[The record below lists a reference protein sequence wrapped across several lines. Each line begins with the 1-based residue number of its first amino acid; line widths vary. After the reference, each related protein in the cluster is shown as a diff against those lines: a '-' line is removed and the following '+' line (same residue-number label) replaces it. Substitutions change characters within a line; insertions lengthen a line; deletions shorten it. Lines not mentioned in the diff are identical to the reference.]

1 MIKWV
6 KQIWD
11 SLEDRNL
18 ELNHR
23 LFHLIMMAA
32 VVVAVV
38 GFFLSLFSGAAPLGL
53 VTIGGV
59 AVFLVLLL
67 ALANKYQKYE
77 VCACLMTF
85 CVNVILF
92 PIIFF
97 TSGGIESGMNDWF
110 VLGLLVV
117 FLLLSGKALYF
128 ILFCSLVSFSLC
140 YLTEYFHPELV
151 YHLADRKDIHLDIYI
166 SLIATALVT
175 GVVIKFQKKIYE
187 KEREFSRLQQE
198 ELEKANQTKSRF
210 LANMSHEIRTPINAI
225 VGFNEMNLRE
235 QVSPEVEENSENI
248 KRASRTLLSL
258 VNDVLDLSKIESGKM
273 EIVPRQ
279 YEVGSMLSE
288 LVNIIWIRA
297 HEKNLEF
304 KLDISPEIPSMLYGD
319 DIRVKQVLTNILT
332 NAVKYTQ
339 KGSVTLQVKAEPSE
353 GRRLRLICS
362 VADTGMGIRKED
374 IPYLFDSFKR
384 VNEKENGKIEGT
396 GLGLTISKQLVE
408 LMNGKITVDSVYQR
422 GSVFTVEMEQGIID
436 RTPIGAME
444 DMGKSSFSAKKRY
457 RQSFEAPEARVLV
470 VDDNE
475 MNRVVV
481 QKLLKET
488 RVRVDTAESGAKCL
502 ELTAKH
508 YYHVIFMDHMMPEM
522 DGIETLRRLRGQEYG
537 LCRETPVVALTANNF
552 SGAGEMY
559 RREGFE
565 GYLLKPVGG
574 ILLENM
580 LRKLLP
586 EELVEETPGMPEEG
600 LEQKE
605 AVPLFSRSEKQR
617 LIITT
622 ESVCDIS
629 EEMLKKYDIPCICYY
644 VQTEEGRFCDRKEIS
659 AGNLVTYLSDKK
671 RNVSSMP
678 PKVEEY
684 ETFFADA
691 LDKSSQVLHIS
702 IAADISSGYERALQA
717 SKGFDNVYIA
727 DSGSLSGGMGLIVL
741 QAVKFMQEGAGA
753 EEILAEIERLKKRV
767 SASFLLGD
775 TDRFCRS
782 GKMSGNLKKF
792 CDIFMLSPGFEVK
805 KSRIVCKYLFSGTE
819 EAVYR
824 RYIRRTLK
832 GKRNIDTNVLFFT
845 YVGCSA
851 GTRRKV
857 IAEVQKYQHF
867 EHIVEQQT
875 SAAISSNCGLG
886 TFGLL
891 YLRKEI

>member
-6 KQIWD
+6 KQIFA
-11 SLEDRNL
+11 SLEDRNI

-23 LFHLIMMAA
+23 LFNLIMLAA
-32 VVVAVV
+32 VAVAAA
-38 GFFLSLFSGAAPLGL
+38 GFFLSVFSGAAPLGF
-53 VTIGGV
+53 VTMGLV
-59 AVFLVLLL
+59 AVFLVALL
-67 ALANKYQKYE
+67 AVANKYQKYE
-77 VCACLMTF
+77 VCAFWMTF
-85 CVNVILF
+85 CVNVILL
-92 PIIFF
+92 PVIFF
-97 TSGGIESGMNDWF
+97 TSGGVKSGMNDWF

-117 FLLLSGKALYF
+117 FLLLSGKSFHFML
-128 ILFCSLVSFSLC
+128 ICSLVSFSLC
-140 YLTEYFHPELV
+140 YLAEYFHPELV
-151 YHLADRKDIHLDIYI
+151 YQLADRKDIHTDIYI
-166 SLIATALVT
+166 SLIVTGLVT

-187 KEREFSRLQQE
+187 KERQFSRHQQE
-198 ELEKANQTKSRF
+198 ELEKANRTKSRF

-319 DIRVKQVLTNILT
+319 DIRVKQVLTNLLT

-339 KGSVTLQVKAEPSE
+339 KGSVTLHVKTEPSE
-353 GRRLRLICS
+353 GRRLRFICS
-362 VADTGMGIRKED
+362 VADTGVGIRKED

-396 GLGLTISKQLVE
+396 GLGLAISRQLVE
-408 LMNGKITVDSVYQR
+408 LMKGKITVDSVYQR
-422 GSVFTVEMEQGIID
+422 GSVFTVEIEQGIVD

-444 DMGKSSFSAKKRY
+444 GMGKAGFSAKKRY

-481 QKLLKET
+481 QKLLKGT

-508 YYHVIFMDHMMPEM
+508 YYHVIFMDHRMPEM

-559 RREGFE
+559 RQKGFE

-580 LRKLLP
+580 LLKLLP
-586 EELVEETPGMPEEG
+586 EELVEEMPEMPEEG
-600 LEQKE
+600 QEE
-605 AVPLFSRSEKQR
+605 TVPLFSRYDKQK

-622 ESVCDIS
+622 ESVCDLS
-629 EEMLKKYDIPCICYY
+629 EELLKKYEIPCICYY
-644 VQTEEGRFCDRKEIS
+644 VQTEEGRFRDRKEIS
-659 AGNLVTYLSDKK
+659 AGNLVTYLKEK
-671 RNVSSMP
+671 ERKVSSMP
-678 PKVEEY
+678 PEVEEY

-702 IAADISSGYERALQA
+702 MAADIGSAYRRALQA

-727 DSGSLSGGMGLIVL
+727 DSGTLSGGMGLIVL
-741 QAVKFMQEGAGA
+741 QAVELMQKGAGVQ
-753 EEILAEIERLKKRV
+753 EILAEIERLKKRV
-767 SASFLLGD
+767 SASFILKN
-775 TDRFCRS
+775 TDRLFRN
-782 GKMSGNLKKF
+782 GKMSGQLKKF
-792 CDIFMLSPGFEVK
+792 CDIFMLYPGFEVK
-805 KSRIVCKYLFSGTE
+805 NSRIVCRNLFSGTE
-819 EAVYR
+819 EEVYR
-824 RYIRRTLK
+824 NYIRRTLK
-832 GKRNIDTNVLFFT
+832 GKQNIDTNILFFT
-845 YVGCSA
+845 YAGCSA
-851 GTRRKV
+851 RMRRKV
-857 IAEVQKYQHF
+857 LEEVQKYQHF

-886 TFGLL
+886 AFGLL
-891 YLRKEI
+891 YLKKDI

>member
-6 KQIWD
+6 KQIYA

-23 LFHLIMMAA
+23 LFNLIMMAA
-32 VVVAVV
+32 VIVAVV
-38 GFFLSLFSGAAPLGL
+38 GFFLSVFSGATPLGL
-53 VTIGGV
+53 VTMGGV
-59 AVFLVLLL
+59 AVFLALLL
-67 ALANKYQKYE
+67 ALANRYQKYDL
-77 VCACLMTF
+77 CAVVMTF

-128 ILFCSLVSFSLC
+128 MLACSLISFSLC
-140 YLTEYFHPELV
+140 YVAEYFHPELV
-151 YHLADRKDIHLDIYI
+151 YHLAERKDIHMDIYV
-166 SLIATALVT
+166 SLITTAIVT

-235 QVSPEVEENSENI
+235 AVSPEVEENSENI

-332 NAVKYTQ
+332 NAIKYTQ
-339 KGSVTLQVKAEPSE
+339 KGSVTLQVKAEPSK
-353 GRRLRLICS
+353 GRRLRLVCS

-374 IPYLFDSFKR
+374 IPYLFESFKR

-396 GLGLTISKQLVE
+396 GLGLAISKQLVE

-436 RTPIGAME
+436 STPIGAME
-444 DMGKSSFSAKKRY
+444 DIGKNSLSVKKRY

-481 QKLLKET
+481 KKLLKGT
-488 RVRVDTAESGAKCL
+488 RVRVDDAESGAKCL

-552 SGAGEMY
+552 SGAEELY
-559 RREGFE
+559 RQKGFE

-580 LRKLLP
+580 LFKLLP
-586 EELVEETPGMPEEG
+586 EELVEEMPGMPEEQ
-600 LEQKE
+600 EQKE
-605 AVPLFSRSEKQR
+605 AMPLFSSYEKQR

-629 EEMLKKYDIPCICYY
+629 EELLKKYDIPCICYY

-659 AGNLVTYLSDKK
+659 SGNLVTYLSDKERK
-671 RNVSSMP
+671 VSSMP

-684 ETFFADA
+684 ETFFAAA

-702 IAADISSGYERALQA
+702 MAADISSGYGRALQA

-741 QAVKFMQEGAGA
+741 QSVKLMQEGAGA
-753 EEILAEIERLKKRV
+753 QEILAEIERLKKRV
-767 SASFLLGD
+767 SASFILGN
-775 TDRFCRS
+775 TDRFFGS

-792 CDIFMLSPGFEVK
+792 CDIFMLYPAFEVK
-805 KSRIVCKYLFSGTE
+805 KSRIVCSNLFSGTE
-819 EAVYR
+819 EAAYR
-824 RYIRRTLK
+824 SYIRRTLK
-832 GKRNIDTNVLFFT
+832 GKRNIDTDVLFFT

-851 GTRRKV
+851 KTRQMV
-857 IAEVQKYQHF
+857 LEEVRKYQSF